1 MTKCWYK
8 KDLKT
13 LKQQID
19 TFRMQN
25 GLYYP
30 EERISAFIEEH
41 KKDVVVSN
49 LTAFKNHLDDRAQE
63 SQETSD
69 HYKNV
74 VTWGSEEHRAEMVE
88 RFQKLA
94 DGDNKAVAR
103 IDGLLKRIEEEGLP
117 QEVLEYTGL
126 EES

>member
-1 MTKCWYK
+1 MTKRWYK

-13 LKQQID
+13 LKQQIS
-19 TFRMQN
+19 TFRLQN

-41 KKDVVVSN
+41 KQDVVVSN
-49 LTAFKNHLDDRAQE
+49 LTAFKNHLDDRARE
-63 SQETSD
+63 NQETAH
-69 HYKNV
+69 HYKN
-74 VTWGSEEHRAEMVE
+74 VTWGSEEYRAEMVE

-117 QEVLEYTGL
+117 QEVLEYTGK
-126 EES
+126 E

>member
-1 MTKCWYK
+1 MTKRWYK

-13 LKQQID
+13 LKQQIN

-25 GLYYP
+25 GLYYS

-41 KKDVVVSN
+41 KQDVVVSN
-49 LTAFKNHLDDRAQE
+49 LTAFKNHLDARAQE
-63 SQETSD
+63 SQETSY
-69 HYKNV
+69 HYKK

-103 IDGLLKRIEEEGLP
+103 IDGLLQRISEEGLP
-117 QEVLEYTGL
+117 KEVLEYTGL
-126 EES
+126 EEE